1 MWFNVKHLNM
11 AVDFEDIIKEVL
23 EKELEA
29 LRYDIDHFDMEELHG
44 NDATSGDYER
54 ILKFS

>member
-1 MWFNVKHLNM
+1 MT
-11 AVDFEDIIKEVL
+11 ADFEDVIKEVL